1 MDELERRL
9 RAARPI
15 SGHRDLP
22 LTDRAKRELADLML
36 AEPARA
42 PRRTGVRPH
51 RWNLIVYAAAAAAA
65 VLTVVPVVATL
76 TMQPAHA
83 ATPPMLT
90 TTTVSNNARDLLEEM
105 GDVVADDL
113 SQQMTDPTQITVQTW
128 VLHTDDD
135 GDPLSSVV
143 VPENFAIT
151 QTSDG
156 TRTVTVTA
164 GAPIDR
170 EGRPASGNTVPA
182 EGAPLWEEA
191 WEPGEYL
198 PLYPNSLPTEPA
210 QIAAFFAEVVGEEP
224 SAAQLIPELNSLLL
238 EQTLSPAQESALLR
252 YASTLPD
259 IELVGS
265 TTDRLGRDGMVFT
278 ATNPDQPDYAQRLI
292 VSPTTGHI
300 LATETIY
307 IGTTRTDI
315 ASSSVVSYFAWN
327 RTPHP

>member
-9 RAARPI
+9 RVARPI

-36 AEPARA
+36 AEPAHDTRRTRVR
-42 PRRTGVRPH
+42 PRRRP
-51 RWNLIVYAAAAAAA
+51 LIVYAVAVAAA
-65 VLTVVPVVATL
+65 VLTAVPVVATL
-76 TMQPAHA
+76 TTQPARA
-83 ATPPMLT
+83 VTPPMLT
-90 TTTVSNNARDLLEEM
+90 TTTVSDNARDVLEEM

-113 SQQMTDPTQITVQTW
+113 PQQTTDPIQITVQTW
-128 VLHTDDD
+128 VLHTADD
-135 GDPLSSVV
+135 GGPLPSVV

-151 QTSDG
+151 QAPDG

-170 EGRPASGNTVPA
+170 DGHPVTGDSVPVEGT
-182 EGAPLWEEA
+182 PLWEEA

-198 PLYPNSLPTEPA
+198 PLYPNPLPSEPA

-252 YASTLPD
+252 YVSTLPD

-265 TTDRLGRDGMVFT
+265 TTDRLGRDGMIFT

-307 IGTTRTDI
+307 IGVTRTDI
-315 ASSSVVSYFAWN
+315 ASPSVVSYFAWN